1 MDINGE
7 MIIGNTLVRGNGRVL
22 RAFNPTTN
30 SEIAF
35 PEFSAAEVDLV
46 HRACELADKA
56 FDTFRHA
63 PPDVRASFLEA
74 IANGIA
80 ELGDALIERAHQE
93 TGLPVARLQGE
104 RARTCAQL
112 RLFARI
118 VREGRWLNATIDSA
132 IPDRTPQPRSDL
144 RMQLIPVG
152 PVAVFGASNFPLAFS
167 VAGGDTA
174 SALAAGCPVIVKAH
188 RGHPGT
194 AEFVGRAI
202 RQAVLDCGLPDG
214 TFSLILGEGSTVG
227 TALVSHPAIKAVGF
241 TGSRSGGMALVRT
254 AAQRDEPIPVYAEMS
269 SINPVFLLPGACA
282 SRGSAIARGF
292 VDSLVLGAG
301 QFCTNPGLIVA
312 LEGPNLEKFIGG
324 ACENLAEKPSQ
335 TMLTPGIHAAL
346 TEGIKRL
353 KHQPAVAQIG
363 SGLAENGP
371 NQARGALFVTDFETL
386 LANEVLRD
394 EVFGPVATVVR
405 CRSEAE
411 MLRVA
416 DSLEGQLT
424 ASLHLDR
431 ENSSDM
437 ALARKLVP
445 ILERKAGR
453 VLANGYPTGV
463 EVSYAM
469 IHGGPF
475 PATSNSRVTSV
486 GATAIERFLR
496 PVCYQDMPQDLLPD
510 ALKDGNPLSIDR
522 LRDGA
527 PSIA

>member
-1 MDINGE
+1 MNISGE
-7 MIIGNTLVRGNGRVL
+7 MIIGNTFVRGSGRVL
-22 RAFNPTTN
+22 RAFNPITN

-35 PEFSAAEVDLV
+35 PEFPAAEANLV
-46 HRACELADKA
+46 YSACERAEKA
-56 FDTFRHA
+56 FDTFRNVRL
-63 PPDVRASFLEA
+63 DVRASFLES
-74 IANGIA
+74 IANGIT
-80 ELGDALIERAHQE
+80 ELGDELIERAHQE
-93 TGLPVARLQGE
+93 TGLPLARLQGE

-112 RLFARI
+112 RLFAKV
-118 VREGRWLNATIDSA
+118 VREGRWLNATMDSA
-132 IPDRTPQPRSDL
+132 MPDRTPQPRSDL

-188 RGHPGT
+188 RGHLGT

-214 TFSLILGEGSTVG
+214 IFSLILGEGSTVG
-227 TALVSHPAIKAVGF
+227 TTLVSHPAIKAVGF
-241 TGSRSGGMALVRT
+241 TGSRSGGMALVRI

-269 SINPVFLLPGACA
+269 SVNPVFLLPGACA
-282 SRGSAIARGF
+282 SRGCAIAKGF

-301 QFCTNPGLIVA
+301 QFCTNPGLIVT
-312 LEGPNLEKFIGG
+312 LEGPHLEKFIEE
-324 ACENLAEKPSQ
+324 ACANLAERPSQ

-346 TEGIKRL
+346 TDGVTRL
-353 KHQPAVAQIG
+353 KHQPAVTQIG
-363 SGLAENGP
+363 SGLAEDGP

-386 LANEVLRD
+386 QANDVLYN
-394 EVFGPVATVVR
+394 EVFGPVATVVK

-437 ALARKLVP
+437 ALTKKLVP

-453 VLANGYPTGV
+453 LLANGYPTGV

-469 IHGGPF
+469 VHGGPF
-475 PATSNSRVTSV
+475 PATSNPRVTSV

-496 PVCYQDMPQDLLPD
+496 PVCYQDMPQEFLPE
-510 ALKDGNPLSIDR
+510 ALKDGNPLSIVR